1 MAAQLRALALTHRP
15 EPPDKAHAVQ
25 TGDWVLDPD
34 WHPIAF
40 EVASSRPRVLLTI
53 GSNALRV
60 IAQEYQDLLVEV
72 WDGNFIAELT
82 DQHRLICDLQADLLH
97 LREMRTRARSDISPT
112 PLSRPAVSSQGTPTQ
127 TESRPISRRPLVPS
141 RITQQLTPEGTG
153 VASEQNRGEALG
165 QSAHP
170 PGVGGLFAR
179 VVVAQAQEH
188 DVGVA

>member
-1 MAAQLRALALTHRP
+1 MVLRRIAARVDGYGWSNDLESMAAQLRALALTHRP

-97 LREMRTRARSDISPT
+97 LRECG
-112 PLSRPAVSSQGTPTQ
+112 LEPA
-127 TESRPISRRPLVPS
+127 PIS
-141 RITQQLTPEGTG
+141 
-153 VASEQNRGEALG
+153 
-165 QSAHP
+165 
-170 PGVGGLFAR
+170 AR
-179 VVVAQAQEH
+179 LP
-188 DVGVA
+188 